1 MTGVQTCALPIL
13 NDEVKTIFTE
23 NNIPVPNYSMS
34 FYDLL
39 KRPEINLEFL
49 SKLTDI
55 NYSDAAKEQVEISTK
70 YEGYIA
76 KTYKEVEKMLKLE
89 SKEIPADLDYDKVV
103 NLASEA
109 RQKLKK
115 VAPKTIAQAMRISG
129 VNPADISILSIYLRK
144 EYNRND

>member
-1 MTGVQTCALPIL
+1 MLCMGCCMYNL
-13 NDEVKTIFTE
+13 E

-39 KRPEINLEFL
+39 KRPEINLAFL

-55 NYSDAAKEQVEISTK
+55 NYNDAVKEQVEISTK

-89 SKEIPADLDYDKVV
+89 SKEIPSDLDYDKVV

-144 EYNRND
+144 EYNRHD

>member
-1 MTGVQTCALPIL
+1 MDRIL
-13 NDEVKTIFTE
+13 DHSVNVISFEK
-23 NNIPVPNYSMS
+23 NGKYYSMCCAWS
-34 FYDLL
+34 M
-39 KRPEINLEFL
+39 N
-49 SKLTDI
+49 
-55 NYSDAAKEQVEISTK
+55 V
-70 YEGYIA
+70 
-76 KTYKEVEKMLKLE
+76 
-89 SKEIPADLDYDKVV
+89 DYDKVV